1 MQWICIIGET
11 DKRNNRGEDIVF
23 KHQYLEVKG
32 CQRYFV
38 AASSVGYWVA
48 GASTVQ
54 AIQMR
59 NRLITLQVPGRYPGV
74 AAIT

>member
-1 MQWICIIGET
+1 MQWVCIIGEA

-38 AASSVGYWVA
+38 APSTNNP
-48 GASTVQ
+48 ASTG
-54 AIQMR
+54 
-59 NRLITLQVPGRYPGV
+59 QVPRSRC
-74 AAIT
+74 